1 MVHSFTSC
9 RYRCGRGSAQHG
21 FTLIELMIVVAIVAL
36 LAAVAIP
43 TYLDHVRK
51 TRRAD
56 AIARV
61 AQVQQAQE
69 RWRANNATYATMT
82 QLGIGATTTDGHYSL
97 SITGSPTATSYQVL
111 ATATGAQASDSNCKF
126 LGLTMSGGNLTF
138 ASGPNS
144 PPANTG
150 AAANR
155 CWNR

>member
-1 MVHSFTSC
+1 MHRSSTAP
-9 RYRCGRGSAQHG
+9 RHYRVADPAQRG
-21 FTLIELMIVVAIVAL
+21 FTLIELMIVVAVVAL
-36 LAAVAIP
+36 LASVAIP
-43 TYLDHVRK
+43 TYLDHIRK

-69 RWRANNATYATMT
+69 RWRANNATYATLT
-82 QLGIGATTTDGHYSL
+82 QLGIGATTADGHYSL
-97 SITGSPTATSYQVL
+97 SITGSPTATNYQVL
-111 ATATGAQASDSNCKF
+111 ATATGAQASDTNCKF